1 MKCPQC
7 NKPVDE
13 GAEFCSA
20 CGAQVVENATDV
32 ARVAGIQEDIKECRS
47 GRKWFLWVMAG
58 GMLFAV
64 SPFFICLFVLILAVL
79 ADQPMPNTPPGFE
92 YFIWSV
98 PIGAAVAIGGIIGA
112 IYYDNKMKKFRAQ
125 LTGRRK

>member
-13 GAEFCSA
+13 GAKFCSA

-32 ARVAGIQEDIKECRS
+32 ARVAEKQEDIKGCRS
-47 GRKWFLWVMAG
+47 GRKWFLWLMAS

-64 SPFFICLFVLILAVL
+64 SPLFIKLLLAVL
-79 ADQPMPNTPPGFE
+79 TDRSLSGISCFE
-92 YFIWSV
+92 YLIWSI

-112 IYYDNKMKKFRAQ
+112 IYYDNKMKKFKAQ
-125 LTGRRK
+125 DKYEATP